1 MATGESPFEYVDVY
15 KYTEEIRRN
24 VWKLRMERECFS
36 YKCWCE
42 GDKDSYLT
50 TSLFIVQF

>member
-1 MATGESPFEYVDVY
+1 
-15 KYTEEIRRN
+15 
-24 VWKLRMERECFS
+24 MERECFS
-36 YKCWCE
+36 YKWRCE